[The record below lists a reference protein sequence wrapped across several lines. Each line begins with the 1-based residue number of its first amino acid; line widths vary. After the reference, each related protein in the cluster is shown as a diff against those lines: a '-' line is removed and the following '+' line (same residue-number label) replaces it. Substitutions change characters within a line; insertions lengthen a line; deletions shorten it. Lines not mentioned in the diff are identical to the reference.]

1 MSAQDTT
8 WIIASPE
15 GNKGPFDRA
24 QMVALL
30 TSGKIT
36 ADNWIWRQGMANWTQ
51 LGPSGDFNDV
61 LKTAPPAAQAA
72 AGGAGLPSKDDAL
85 DALFIA
91 QVKKSWKQLNKKLV
105 ASQMDEVVI
114 GGVIT
119 GVLDAGYSLIDLGS
133 DGSNHHLRFEDI
145 QTGNRVIFQLRAG
158 GFGALLGQLG
168 ATAAIHEAHVTVGY
182 GERVRDFNKIM
193 GALRQE
199 MKGGFIH
206 EPDPGVLTI
215 DGDIS
220 SQYVYVQV
228 NLIWDLKDYLDP
240 QDPYRVVY
248 PKLSQDLSA
257 CIHALRKY
265 LRGRFA

>member
-1 MSAQDTT
+1 MTTQEMT
-8 WIIASPE
+8 WICASPE

-24 QMVALL
+24 RMEALL
-30 TSGKIT
+30 ASGAIN
-36 ADNWIWRQGMANWTQ
+36 AQSWIWRQGMENWTQ
-51 LGPSGDFNDV
+51 LGASGDF
-61 LKTAPPAAQAA
+61 AA
-72 AGGAGLPSKDDAL
+72 ASAPVAAPAGAPAGLVSDDDAL
-85 DALFIA
+85 DALFIG
-91 QVKKSWKQLNKKLV
+91 QVKKSWAQLNRRKV
-105 ASQMDEVVI
+105 ASQVDEVVV
-114 GGVIT
+114 GAVIT

-133 DGSNHHLRFEDI
+133 DGNNHNLRFEDVK
-145 QTGNRVIFQLRAG
+145 TGARVIFQMRHTSAS
-158 GFGALLGQLG
+158 AVVAEVLG
-168 ATAAIHEAHVTVGY
+168 AHAEVTVGY
-182 GERVRDFNKIM
+182 GERVRDFGKIM

-240 QDPYRVVY
+240 KNPYKVIY

-257 CIHALRKY
+257 SIHALRKY